1 MATKNGPDWAELA
14 FVLAVADA
22 PREVTRA
29 GVTEGPWRR
38 CDVRAMSPFGFIF
51 GLWPLLNL
59 VLGFIKPVC

>member
-1 MATKNGPDWAELA
+1 MC
-14 FVLAVADA
+14 VLALADA